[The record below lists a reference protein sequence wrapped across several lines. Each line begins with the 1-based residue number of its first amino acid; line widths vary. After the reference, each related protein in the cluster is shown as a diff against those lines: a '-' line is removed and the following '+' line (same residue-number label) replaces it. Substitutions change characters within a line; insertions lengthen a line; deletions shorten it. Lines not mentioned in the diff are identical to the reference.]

1 MTRATSTARSGA
13 SNGEL
18 GADEMRRYSRHFVL
32 PSVGIDG
39 QRRLKS
45 SSVLLIGA
53 GGLGSP
59 AAMYLAAAGV
69 GRIGLVDDDA
79 VDLSN
84 LQRQVIHRTDSVGRP
99 KLESAR
105 AAIVAINPHVVVET
119 HETRLTSAN
128 ALDLLGRY
136 DLTIDGSDNF
146 PTRYLIND
154 ASVLLGMPYVYGA
167 VIRFEGQV
175 SVFGA
180 AGGPCYRC
188 LFREPP
194 PPELVPSCADGGVLG
209 VLPGLIGMIQTTEAL
224 KIMLGIGEGLAGRLL
239 LVDGLRMRFH
249 EVSVQP
255 DPDCPAC
262 GTREIRALIDYDRF
276 CGVTKTGEP
285 AGRDEL
291 PVDIAPSELRSRTGE
306 HFLLDV
312 REPWEHGI
320 ARLVGATLIPMGAL
334 ESAAA
339 TLPRDRDIIV
349 YCHHGI
355 RSRNAAEFLRS
366 TGLARARSLAGGIDR
381 WSREID
387 ASIPRY

>member
-1 MTRATSTARSGA
+1 MTRATQPPRSDD
-13 SNGEL
+13 NVGEL
-18 GADEMRRYSRHFVL
+18 NADEMRRYSRHFVL
-32 PSVGIDG
+32 PLVGIEG

-45 SSVLLIGA
+45 SSVLLVGA

-79 VDLSN
+79 VDVSN
-84 LQRQVIHRTDSVGRP
+84 LQRQVIHRTESVGRP
-99 KLESAR
+99 KLDSAR
-105 AAIVAINPHVVVET
+105 AAMTAINPHVIVET
-119 HETRLTSAN
+119 HDMRLTSAN
-128 ALDLLGRY
+128 ALDLLNRY
-136 DLTIDGSDNF
+136 DLTIDGTDNF

-154 ASVLLGMPYVYGA
+154 ASVLLGKPYVYGA
-167 VIRFEGQV
+167 VIRFEGQA

-180 AGGPCYRC
+180 PGGPCYRC

-209 VLPGLIGMIQTTEAL
+209 VLPGLIGMIQATEAL
-224 KIMLGIGEGLAGRLL
+224 KIMLGIGDGLSGRLL

-255 DPDCPAC
+255 DPEGPAC
-262 GTREIRALIDYDRF
+262 GTRELTALIDYERF
-276 CGVTKTGEP
+276 CGIAGTRDGAGDSPLEMTP
-285 AGRDEL
+285 A
-291 PVDIAPSELRSRTGE
+291 ELRGRAPGG
-306 HFLLDV
+306 HLLLDV

-320 ARLVGATLIPMGAL
+320 AHLAGATLVPMGSL
-334 ESAAA
+334 ESAVA

-355 RSRNAAEFLRS
+355 RSRSAAEFLRRA
-366 TGLARARSLAGGIDR
+366 GLARARSLAGGIDR
-381 WSREID
+381 WSREVD